1 MMGYLRLLQRLRLSW
16 RQHAQCGAHFHVH
29 FAYFTDHFEDA
40 LKAALPARQVSPR
53 SAHAEAGAAVF
64 LRFTCS
70 I

>member
-1 MMGYLRLLQRLRLSW
+1 MMRYIRLLQLLRLGR
-16 RQHAQCGAHFHVH
+16 RQHAQGGAHFHVH

-40 LKAALPARQVSPR
+40 LKAALPTRQVSPR
-53 SAHAEAGAAVF
+53 SAHAEAGAAIF